1 MSRACRTGT
10 AIEEGPA
17 CAGGAFRASK
27 GGRWRLLRPP
37 PYLLETT
44 ARPAQPWDCG
54 GRHHMARFLFRA
66 LEPLLDREDRMRED
80 LEQVRP
86 LGDDAHGGVP
96 SLDPLSSLGVAER

>member
-17 CAGGAFRASK
+17 CTGGALRASEGK
-27 GGRWRLLRPP
+27 RWQLLRPP

-44 ARPAQPWDCG
+44 ARPAQPWDCKG
-54 GRHHMARFLFRA
+54 HHVTRLLFRA
-66 LEPLLDREDRMRED
+66 SEPLLDREGRMRED

-96 SLDPLSSLGVAER
+96 PLDPLSSLGVAER